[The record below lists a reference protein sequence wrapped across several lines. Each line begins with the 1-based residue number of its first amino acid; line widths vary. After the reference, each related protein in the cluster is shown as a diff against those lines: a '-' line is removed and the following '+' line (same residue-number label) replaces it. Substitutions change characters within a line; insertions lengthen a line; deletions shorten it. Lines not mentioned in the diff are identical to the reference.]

1 MLSLAGHSLIPLVCT
16 FCQRSAMCDA
26 GRGSTNVGIIDEARQ
41 INSSLRRVG
50 QQARVSVTMADSA
63 ASTLDQDGSTIE
75 KALNEHKYEL
85 KGALNST
92 SRRLAK
98 IKNAAANERLYMT
111 AAIGFFLAVVVY
123 ITSKRMG
130 LLGTLWYIVQCKG
143 LFIF

>member
-1 MLSLAGHSLIPLVCT
+1 MGDSS
-16 FCQRSAMCDA
+16 
-26 GRGSTNVGIIDEARQ
+26 RGGSNTGIIDEARQ

-50 QQARVSVTMADSA
+50 QQARVSVTMAGSA
-63 ASTLDQDGSTIE
+63 ASTLDQDGNTIE

-111 AAIGFFLAVVVY
+111 AAIGFFLSVVVY
-123 ITSKRMG
+123 IISKRMG
-130 LLGTLWYIVQCKG
+130 ILGSLWYIIQCKG
-143 LFIF
+143 LFVF